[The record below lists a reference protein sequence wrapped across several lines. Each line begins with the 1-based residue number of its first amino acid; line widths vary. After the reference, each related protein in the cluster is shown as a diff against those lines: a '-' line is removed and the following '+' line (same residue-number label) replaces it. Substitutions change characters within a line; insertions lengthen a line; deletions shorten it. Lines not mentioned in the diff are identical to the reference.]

1 MTHSHHHDRSD
12 EEVGHL
18 SRALL
23 AATRCGQALLHATEE
38 THLIQQI
45 CDIIVQTGYRFVWV
59 GKAEHDPEKTVRP
72 VAWAG
77 HEDGV
82 LSAIQVSWADSDFGR
97 GAMGTAIRTGTP
109 RVIQDLSQDPAFV
122 PWRAEAEKHGYR
134 SCCALPLQSNGKV
147 FGALAIY
154 AAETHAFD
162 ERELALFTTF
172 AETLSFGL
180 AALQTQTE
188 HSKVS
193 ERFKRGEEEKKHLI
207 AVVQNSPDF
216 VAISSPEGQVLSV
229 NKAGRELVGMPQDT
243 DVRSTRIQDYLAPDG
258 TGIVQDIALPMI
270 RGGRFW
276 QGEVPMRH
284 FGSNETITV
293 DARAFPI
300 FNSQGELIGLACVC
314 QDIRDRKR
322 QEENLRVAQF
332 AMDHSGE
339 AILWCGPDSRYMY
352 VNDAACRILGYS
364 REELLALSVWH
375 VAPRRSAADWPNAWA
390 EFKRCGFTTYETILH
405 TKHGRSVDVEISVSY
420 MSFGHKEFLCTFVR
434 DISERKR
441 HEQALL
447 QAEEKYREIFENA
460 VVGIFQTHP
469 QGNIVAVNQALAN
482 MFGYQSREEFME
494 KVRDLSTQLYADP
507 ARRREF
513 LQLLESRGVARNFE
527 FEARQ
532 KDGKSVWL
540 SANARAV
547 RENQG
552 KTLYYEGT
560 LSDITERK
568 LAEEQLRRTEKHLE
582 TVVNAAPV
590 VFFAINNDGIF
601 TLSVGSGL
609 RGLELAPGQVVGHSV
624 FDVYRDNPQILE
636 HVRRALQGEEFTTI
650 EEVPKYGRV
659 FETLWG
665 PRHDSA
671 GKPSG
676 LIGVAIDISE
686 RRRLEAQYL
695 QAQKMDAVGR
705 LAGGV
710 AHDFNNLLGVI
721 IGHGELAESHLD
733 PQHPAAENL
742 SQILGAAK
750 KAAAL
755 TRQLLAFGRRQ
766 VTNPV
771 VLDLNKV
778 VHGCM
783 KMLKPI
789 LREDINISFR
799 EEPGLGMVKVDAG
812 HVEQVLMNLGV
823 NARDAMPKG
832 GLIIL
837 ETSNVELDDN
847 FLRGVSTLSP
857 GPYVMLTFRDT
868 GSGID
873 PELLPHIFE
882 PFFTTKAP
890 GEGTGLGLAT
900 VYGIVKQSGGHIRVY
915 SELDHGTTF
924 KICFPRVEDK
934 EHLLEAEPEP
944 EVIGGPETILL
955 VEDEAGLRDVAANML
970 QSVGY
975 KVIKAENG
983 PEALAIVNACS
994 ENIDLVLTDIV
1005 MPGMSGSELLK
1016 ELRSLRPSIKALYM
1030 SGYAGQQLAPYTDNA
1045 SELELVE
1052 KPFTKKALLRKVRAC
1067 LGSSGPAAMKASV
1080 NP

>member
-1 MTHSHHHDRSD
+1 MTHSHHHERSD

-18 SRALL
+18 TRALL

-45 CDIIVQTGYRFVWV
+45 CNIIVQTGYRFAWV

-77 HEDGV
+77 HENGV
-82 LSAIQVSWADSDFGR
+82 LSSIQVSWSDSDFGR
-97 GAMGTAIRTGTP
+97 GAMGTAIRTGTS
-109 RVIQDLSQDPAFV
+109 RVIQDLSQDPSFA

-134 SCCALPLQSNGKV
+134 SCCALPLQANGEV

-154 AAETHAFD
+154 AAEIHAFD
-162 ERELALFTTF
+162 ERELELFTTF

-188 HSKVS
+188 HSKVR
-193 ERFKRGEEEKKHLI
+193 EKFKRGEEEKKHLI

-216 VAISSPEGQVLSV
+216 VGISTPEGQVLFV
-229 NKAGRELVGMPQDT
+229 NKAGRELVGIPMDA
-243 DVRSTRIQDYLAPDG
+243 DVRPTNILDYLAPDG
-258 TGIVQDIALPMI
+258 IAVVRDIAIPTI
-270 RGGRFW
+270 RGGKLW
-276 QGEVPMRH
+276 QGEVPLRH
-284 FGSNETITV
+284 FRTNENIGV
-293 DARAFPI
+293 EVRAFPI
-300 FNSQGELIGLACVC
+300 FSSQRELIGLACLC

-352 VNDAACRILGYS
+352 VNDAACRILGYT
-364 REELLALSVWH
+364 REELLSLCVWH
-375 VAPRRSAADWPNAWA
+375 VAPRRTTADWPNAWA
-390 EFKRCGFTTYETILH
+390 EFKRRGFTTYETILR
-405 TKHGRSVDVEISVSY
+405 TKHGRNVDVEISVSY

-441 HEQALL
+441 HEHALL

-469 QGNIVAVNQALAN
+469 RGNIVAVNQALAN
-482 MFGYQSREEFME
+482 MFGYESPQEFME

-507 ARRREF
+507 ARRREI

-527 FEARQ
+527 FEARR

-547 RENQG
+547 REDQG

-568 LAEEQLRRTEKHLE
+568 LAEEQLRRTEEHLE

-590 VFFAINNDGIF
+590 VFFAIDNDGIF

-609 RGLELAPGQVVGHSV
+609 RGLGLAPGQVVGHSV
-624 FDVYRDNPQILE
+624 FDMYRENPQILE
-636 HVRRALQGEEFTTI
+636 HVRKALAGEEFTTI
-650 EEVPKYGRV
+650 EEVPQFGRV

-665 PRHDSA
+665 PRRDNA
-671 GKPSG
+671 GKPAG
-676 LIGVAIDISE
+676 LVGVAIDITE
-686 RRRLEAQYL
+686 RRRLETQYL
-695 QAQKMDAVGR
+695 QAQKMDAIGR

-733 PQHPAAENL
+733 THHPAAENL

-778 VHGCM
+778 VRGCM
-783 KMLKPI
+783 QMLKPI
-789 LREDINISFR
+789 LREDINVSFQ
-799 EEPGLGMVKVDAG
+799 EQPGLGMVKVDAG
-812 HVEQVLMNLGV
+812 HVEQILMNLGV

-832 GLIIL
+832 GKIMI
-837 ETSNVELDDN
+837 ETSNVELDEN
-847 FLRGVSTLSP
+847 FLRAVSTLSP
-857 GPYVMLTFRDT
+857 GPYVMLTVRDT

-915 SELDHGTTF
+915 SEPDHGTTF

-944 EVIGGPETILL
+944 EVMGGSETILL

-983 PEALAIVNACS
+983 AAALAIVRACS
-994 ENIDLVLTDIV
+994 ESIDLVLTDIV

-1016 ELRSLRPSIKALYM
+1016 ELRSLHPSIKALYM